1 MSLAKGSQAFYRI
14 TEAIRDYLLTLDDVN
29 TVTYGDI
36 TEVDLNKQTIFPLSH
51 IIVNSATSGENTI
64 TFNISVLAM
73 DIVDIRKDEVTDIF
87 EGNDNEQDILNT
99 QLSVLNRVIQKL
111 RIGNLYADGYQ
122 ILGDVTLEP
131 FRDRFE
137 NQIAGWTAT
146 MDVIIGNDINVC

>member
-1 MSLAKGSQAFYRI
+1 MNGFYRVL
-14 TEAIRDYLLTLDDVN
+14 DTLKSSLQADVNCN

-36 TEVDLNKQTIFPLSH
+36 TQVDLNKQTIFPLSH

-99 QLSVLNRVIQKL
+99 QLSVLNKVIQKL

-146 MDVIIGNDINVC
+146 MDVIIGNDVNVC